1 MSVPWQQ
8 TSRTPGADSGKSSRL
23 SLLITSTNI
32 GNPSLPHHCKHKD
45 AEKGEFMR
53 VHEKCSLSRVRGHRG
68 TRQSH
73 LPLCLPPP
81 CLIQGEAAASVCT
94 HWSSRR
100 QETPCL
106 SHLWPQVWLGGEARP
121 PGIWKV
127 SQRPRHFM
135 QGQLDLLMY
144 QWDRNAASGRGL
156 AIPPVFGSLGAAS
169 GGIPR
174 APTTWGPGAAS
185 PQAPPTPA
193 PGLFGAVTSA

>member
-8 TSRTPGADSGKSSRL
+8 TSRTPGADSGKSSPL
-23 SLLITSTNI
+23 SLLITSTNTD
-32 GNPSLPHHCKHKD
+32 NPSLPHHCKHKD
-45 AEKGEFMR
+45 ARKGELMR

-81 CLIQGEAAASVCT
+81 CLIQGEAAASVHT
-94 HWSSRR
+94 HPSSRR
-100 QETPCL
+100 QETPSL
-106 SHLWPQVWLGGEARP
+106 SHLWSQVWLREARP
-121 PGIWKV
+121 LGVWKV

-135 QGQLDLLMY
+135 QGQLDLLTC
-144 QWDRNAASGRGL
+144 QWDWNAASGPWLGNSL
-156 AIPPVFGSLGAAS
+156 CVQKSGGSLQGHPS
-169 GGIPR
+169 GPHHV
-174 APTTWGPGAAS
+174 AGPGTAS